1 MDLLKNWLKIA
12 DDFDNKVPF
21 MASLK
26 SLLEPSEDPKH
37 SEIVRRLFS
46 NLRSPNGFPNPGKDS
61 VSVEWLIKQTELGM
75 AQANEFISPKPP
87 CATVMYTIRR
97 ELAGINKYWVR
108 WDKNQST
115 RLLIPINGSKALE
128 VLPLVAGGI
137 KDVQDLGSKEVG

>member
-26 SLLEPSEDPKH
+26 SLLEPSDDPKH

-61 VSVEWLIKQTELGM
+61 VTVEWLIKQVEVPYEPEELQGLDVI
-75 AQANEFISPKPP
+75 EK
-87 CATVMYTIRR
+87 
-97 ELAGINKYWVR
+97 
-108 WDKNQST
+108 
-115 RLLIPINGSKALE
+115 LI
-128 VLPLVAGGI
+128 
-137 KDVQDLGSKEVG
+137 